1 MIRYSVQPRD
11 RLFVKSYGFLP
22 FARNMGKNVGKNL
35 SNNLSNK
42 NCQKFLDNAKRF
54 AKDALKTP
62 SKRVIQN
69 RSNQ

>member
-1 MIRYSVQPRD
+1 M
-11 RLFVKSYGFLP
+11 P

-35 SNNLSNK
+35 SKNLSNK

-69 RSNQ
+69 RSN

>member
-1 MIRYSVQPRD
+1 M
-11 RLFVKSYGFLP
+11 P

-35 SNNLSNK
+35 SKNLSNK
-42 NCQKFLDNAKRF
+42 NCQRFLDNAKRF

-69 RSNQ
+69 GSN